1 MLPHNILSLRCCSDK
16 VLFEDVVRSV
26 HRNIARSRSSV
37 RYSATFLLFMI
48 VLIYQLANTSFY
60 IVNDLLEISLNC

>member
-1 MLPHNILSLRCCSDK
+1 MLQHKILSLRCCSDK
-16 VLFEDVVRSV
+16 ELFEDVVQSV